1 MENYQELL
9 KELYQKY
16 DPEKIDQIDFYL
28 EKYKGKEKQFYI
40 TQKAKYEQKKSV
52 TDSKKILAEAM
63 ARIAKE
69 KKEKKLDEPQK
80 EVKTPKP
87 KKTVIKEVPKTKT
100 IQKKEEKK
108 VVPPPPPKEK
118 KPLTPPISKPVIN
131 KEAEKRKIE
140 RSIITVHPTPIEKEK
155 KEKKKRGAF
164 WYFIWVILLL
174 VIVFLLI
181 YFLGY
186 RQNDTSPPVEDI
198 KKEKIEKP
206 TEAKQEKTTI
216 IDSVALNKTETP
228 ATTQNEEP
236 IQETTPS
243 VSPDRLYANDIQK
256 PLVFVSCFAVK
267 KENKAQI
274 YVAQLQGLNLEA
286 HYYWIPDIDAQGNSY
301 FKVVVGPF
309 SNVKSAQ
316 NALTKVQEQVNLDA
330 YILTIK

>member
-1 MENYQELL
+1 MENFKELL
-9 KELYQKY
+9 QELYQKY

-40 TQKAKYEQKKSV
+40 TQKAKYEQKKSI

-80 EVKTPKP
+80 EEKKP

-118 KPLTPPISKPVIN
+118 KPITPPITKPSVN
-131 KEAEKRKIE
+131 KEDEKKKRE

-155 KEKKKRGAF
+155 KEKKKRSAF
-164 WYFIWVILLL
+164 WYFSWIILLL
-174 VIVFLLI
+174 IIVFLLI

-186 RQNDTSPPVEDI
+186 RQNDTTPPAKDI
-198 KKEKIEKP
+198 KKENIEKP

-216 IDSVALNKTETP
+216 IDSVALNKAVTP
-228 ATTQNEEP
+228 ATTQDEEP

-243 VSPDRLYANDIQK
+243 ASPDRLYANDIQK
-256 PLVFVSCFAVK
+256 PVVFVSCFAVK
-267 KENKAQI
+267 KETKAQNYI
-274 YVAQLQGLNLEA
+274 TQLQDLKLAA
-286 HYYWIPDIDAQGNSY
+286 HYYWIPDIDAKGNAY

-330 YILTIK
+330 YILTLK